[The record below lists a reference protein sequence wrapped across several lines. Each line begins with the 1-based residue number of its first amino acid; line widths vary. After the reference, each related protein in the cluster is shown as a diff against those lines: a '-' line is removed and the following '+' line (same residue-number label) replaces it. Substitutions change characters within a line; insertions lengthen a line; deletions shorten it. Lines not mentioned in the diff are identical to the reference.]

1 MPETKETNRK
11 YVLFSHTFAD
21 MWAGDSADDAPEVT
35 LSYRFAK
42 PTKTQIQR
50 LQDKA
55 ARNAGQA
62 SRNLVLDCV
71 HPDDKQALTEAMEE
85 YPGLS
90 STFATAILKGV
101 GFPPTWETSGAGRLR
116 PGRCPDPALAPPSA
130 VGRPGGM
137 GTAGWPGSLDG
148 TTLF

>member
-71 HPDDKQALTEAMEE
+71 HPDEKQALTEAMEE

-101 GFPPTWETSGAGRLR
+101 GI
-116 PGRCPDPALAPPSA
+116 SA
-130 VGRPGGM
+130 DLGN
-137 GTAGWPGSLDG
+137 
-148 TTLF
+148 

>member
-71 HPDDKQALTEAMEE
+71 HSDDKQALTEAMEE

-101 GFPPTWETSGAGRLR
+101 GI
-116 PGRCPDPALAPPSA
+116 SA
-130 VGRPGGM
+130 DLGN
-137 GTAGWPGSLDG
+137 
-148 TTLF
+148 

>member
-21 MWAGDSADDAPEVT
+21 MWAGNSADDAPEVT

-62 SRNLVLDCV
+62 SRNLVLDCA
-71 HPDDKQALTEAMEE
+71 HPDDKQALPEAMEE

-101 GFPPTWETSGAGRLR
+101 GI
-116 PGRCPDPALAPPSA
+116 SA
-130 VGRPGGM
+130 DLGN
-137 GTAGWPGSLDG
+137 
-148 TTLF
+148 

>member
-42 PTKTQIQR
+42 PTKTQ
-50 LQDKA
+50 A

-101 GFPPTWETSGAGRLR
+101 GI
-116 PGRCPDPALAPPSA
+116 SA
-130 VGRPGGM
+130 DLGN
-137 GTAGWPGSLDG
+137 
-148 TTLF
+148 

>member
-42 PTKTQIQR
+42 PTTTQLQR

-85 YPGLS
+85 CRGLS
-90 STFATAILKGV
+90 STFAADRLNGV
-101 GFPPTWETSGAGRLR
+101 GI
-116 PGRCPDPALAPPSA
+116 SA
-130 VGRPGGM
+130 DLGN
-137 GTAGWPGSLDG
+137 
-148 TTLF
+148 

>member
-71 HPDDKQALTEAMEE
+71 HPDDKPALTEAMVE

-101 GFPPTWETSGAGRLR
+101 GI
-116 PGRCPDPALAPPSA
+116 SA
-130 VGRPGGM
+130 DLGN
-137 GTAGWPGSLDG
+137 
-148 TTLF
+148 

>member
-50 LQDKA
+50 L
-55 ARNAGQA
+55 
-62 SRNLVLDCV
+62 
-71 HPDDKQALTEAMEE
+71 P
-85 YPGLS
+85 
-90 STFATAILKGV
+90 
-101 GFPPTWETSGAGRLR
+101 GRLR
-116 PGRCPDPALAPPSA
+116 VILSWTAYTRMTSRRSPKLWKSIPVCRPPLP
-130 VGRPGGM
+130 RP
-137 GTAGWPGSLDG
+137 
-148 TTLF
+148 F

>member
-1 MPETKETNRK
+1 MPEAKETNRK

-71 HPDDKQALTEAMEE
+71 HPDDKQALTEAMKE

-101 GFPPTWETSGAGRLR
+101 GI
-116 PGRCPDPALAPPSA
+116 SA
-130 VGRPGGM
+130 DLGN
-137 GTAGWPGSLDG
+137 
-148 TTLF
+148 

>member
-55 ARNAGQA
+55 VRNAGQA

-101 GFPPTWETSGAGRLR
+101 GI
-116 PGRCPDPALAPPSA
+116 SA
-130 VGRPGGM
+130 DLGN
-137 GTAGWPGSLDG
+137 
-148 TTLF
+148 

>member
-1 MPETKETNRK
+1 MPETKETSRK
-11 YVLFSHTFAD
+11 YVLFSHTFSD

-71 HPDDKQALTEAMEE
+71 HPDDKQSLTEDMEE
-85 YPGLS
+85 FPGLS

-101 GFPPTWETSGAGRLR
+101 GISSDLGN
-116 PGRCPDPALAPPSA
+116 
-130 VGRPGGM
+130 
-137 GTAGWPGSLDG
+137 
-148 TTLF
+148 

>member
-1 MPETKETNRK
+1 MSETKETNRR
-11 YVLFSHTFAD
+11 YVLFSHTFSD
-21 MWAGDSADDAPEVT
+21 MGAGESAEDAPEVT

-101 GFPPTWETSGAGRLR
+101 GI
-116 PGRCPDPALAPPSA
+116 SA
-130 VGRPGGM
+130 DLGN
-137 GTAGWPGSLDG
+137 
-148 TTLF
+148 

>member
-90 STFATAILKGV
+90 STFATANLKGV
-101 GFPPTWETSGAGRLR
+101 GI
-116 PGRCPDPALAPPSA
+116 SA
-130 VGRPGGM
+130 DLGN
-137 GTAGWPGSLDG
+137 
-148 TTLF
+148 

>member
-71 HPDDKQALTEAMEE
+71 HPDGQGDALILHWLHLQPSEDLEEWARQVGLAVWMERRFFEA
-85 YPGLS
+85 LS
-90 STFATAILKGV
+90 RNF
-101 GFPPTWETSGAGRLR
+101 W
-116 PGRCPDPALAPPSA
+116 
-130 VGRPGGM
+130 
-137 GTAGWPGSLDG
+137 GTRKV
-148 TTLF
+148 

>member
-1 MPETKETNRK
+1 
-11 YVLFSHTFAD
+11 

-101 GFPPTWETSGAGRLR
+101 GI
-116 PGRCPDPALAPPSA
+116 SA
-130 VGRPGGM
+130 DLGN
-137 GTAGWPGSLDG
+137 
-148 TTLF
+148 

>member
-1 MPETKETNRK
+1 MSETKETNRK

-101 GFPPTWETSGAGRLR
+101 GI
-116 PGRCPDPALAPPSA
+116 SA
-130 VGRPGGM
+130 DLGN
-137 GTAGWPGSLDG
+137 
-148 TTLF
+148 

>member
-71 HPDDKQALTEAMEE
+71 HPDDKQAITEAMEE

-101 GFPPTWETSGAGRLR
+101 GI
-116 PGRCPDPALAPPSA
+116 SA
-130 VGRPGGM
+130 DLGN
-137 GTAGWPGSLDG
+137 
-148 TTLF
+148 

>member
-71 HPDDKQALTEAMEE
+71 HPDDKQVLTEAMEE

-101 GFPPTWETSGAGRLR
+101 GI
-116 PGRCPDPALAPPSA
+116 SA
-130 VGRPGGM
+130 DLGN
-137 GTAGWPGSLDG
+137 
-148 TTLF
+148 

>member
-21 MWAGDSADDAPEVT
+21 IWAGDSADDAPEVT

-101 GFPPTWETSGAGRLR
+101 GI
-116 PGRCPDPALAPPSA
+116 SA
-130 VGRPGGM
+130 DLGN
-137 GTAGWPGSLDG
+137 
-148 TTLF
+148 

>member
-11 YVLFSHTFAD
+11 YVLFSHTFAE

-101 GFPPTWETSGAGRLR
+101 GI
-116 PGRCPDPALAPPSA
+116 SA
-130 VGRPGGM
+130 DLGN
-137 GTAGWPGSLDG
+137 
-148 TTLF
+148 

>member
-55 ARNAGQA
+55 ARTAGQA

-71 HPDDKQALTEAMEE
+71 HPDDKQSLTEAMEE

-101 GFPPTWETSGAGRLR
+101 GISSDLGN
-116 PGRCPDPALAPPSA
+116 
-130 VGRPGGM
+130 
-137 GTAGWPGSLDG
+137 
-148 TTLF
+148 

>member
-71 HPDDKQALTEAMEE
+71 HPDDKLALTEAMEE

-101 GFPPTWETSGAGRLR
+101 GI
-116 PGRCPDPALAPPSA
+116 SA
-130 VGRPGGM
+130 DLGN
-137 GTAGWPGSLDG
+137 
-148 TTLF
+148 

>member
-101 GFPPTWETSGAGRLR
+101 GISTDLGN
-116 PGRCPDPALAPPSA
+116 
-130 VGRPGGM
+130 
-137 GTAGWPGSLDG
+137 
-148 TTLF
+148 